1 MKRLSTIFLIA
12 GIGMFVFAVGF
23 IWVALTHPNYSFS
36 IPLTLTYAI
45 YLVYFLL
52 NITCFVTFGI
62 LKHNEN
68 KKK

>member
-1 MKRLSTIFLIA
+1 
-12 GIGMFVFAVGF
+12 MFVFAVGF